1 MVRVVI
7 ISLLAVLYGS
17 AVITSFYLKIV
28 SLLFFLALPWSV
40 IVTILSFFL
49 VHMFGDVLDYWLL
62 SGTILNLVI
71 FLWLFLFK
79 PLLDK
84 SFEISG

>member
-7 ISLLAVLYGS
+7 VSLSAVLYGA
-17 AVITSFYLKIV
+17 AVTAAFYLKIV
-28 SLLFFLALPWSV
+28 SLLFFLALPWSA
-40 IVTILSFFL
+40 IVAILSFFL
-49 VHMFGDVLDYWLL
+49 VHMIEDVLDYWLL
-62 SGTILNLVI
+62 SGTILNFII